1 MPSLSAS
8 KDHFCP
14 SKCVRL
20 SSRAAIFTFSTS
32 YRDVTD
38 TQAKCR
44 MRMARSQHACTP
56 ALPAPFRISNPSRPL
71 RSVGRGHLP
80 GDHSQRRRKGRLFG
94 FVAVRIPPWVRVTR
108 TEAMVL
114 PARRPAGL
122 RPRDAR
128 SLPSR
133 PPGLPRPGSGTS
145 PPYRPPSPAISV
157 PLALLCHA
165 ANGDII

>member
-44 MRMARSQHACTP
+44 MRMARSQHAFAL
-56 ALPAPFRISNPSRPL
+56 ALPPPFRISNPSWPL
-71 RSVGRGHLP
+71 LSANRGHLP
-80 GDHSQRRRKGRLFG
+80 GDHSLRYRKGRLFG
-94 FVAVRIPPWVRVTR
+94 FVVVRIPTWVRVTW
-108 TEAMVL
+108 TETMVL
-114 PARRPAGL
+114 PARRPA
-122 RPRDAR
+122 AT
-128 SLPSR
+128 SPSR
-133 PPGLPRPGSGTS
+133 QLFFAFSPSLAPAKELVDLRQSRGLPCEIF
-145 PPYRPPSPAISV
+145 PS
-157 PLALLCHA
+157 L
-165 ANGDII
+165 